1 MKKLITM
8 LTMIVLS
15 IVSTSTSAQKLT
27 KDCWNS
33 GKYQLTSINGPA
45 NGKIEVTVYDNN
57 VRTLVL
63 EPTRS
68 IDLSSS
74 GSVSFTVL
82 QPIRTS
88 YVYVVARY
96 FIKNPDG
103 SYSVDYFQNASG
115 GLDGSYDASPTA
127 SNQCNVL
134 ALKYGAISARNDKEN
149 TIITFQLEST
159 DDTNEIIFNLI
170 YPNNVEKK
178 YKVILMDKLSIN
190 VMWQITI
197 NNVTKQ
203 YKITKL

>member
-1 MKKLITM
+1 MALMFISGM
-8 LTMIVLS
+8 SLT
-15 IVSTSTSAQKLT
+15 AQKLT
-27 KDCWNS
+27 KDCWSS
-33 GKYQLTSINGPA
+33 GVYQLTAINGPA
-45 NGKIEVTVYDNN
+45 DGKIEVTVYDNN

-63 EPTRS
+63 QPTRTFILNS
-68 IDLSSS
+68 A
-74 GSVSFTVL
+74 GSVAFSAL

-88 YVYVVARY
+88 YVYVVAR
-96 FIKNPDG
+96 FFKKNLDG
-103 SYSVDYFQNASG
+103 SYSVFYFGNTG
-115 GLDGSYDASPTA
+115 GTGQDDGSYDATPTA

-134 ALKYGAISARNDKEN
+134 ALKYGAITARNDKQN

-159 DDTNEIIFNLI
+159 DDTNEITFNLM

-178 YKVILMDKLSIN
+178 YKVILMDKLSVD